1 MVNKYLPSSQTITTI
16 YIILMGIVLG
26 ASLYAGAIVAPVIFH
41 SEDFLGEIL
50 SQYQEGI
57 LMTQN
62 FIRLGFL
69 VNILVLMVVFYEFFQ
84 WKTFKSDKLT
94 LIASFLVVASGLLF
108 TSYYLPDIIAMQEV
122 GEAMTKSSAFVA
134 THKGSEINFKIF
146 AFALI
151 ILMLKNIKKV
161 NA

>member
-1 MVNKYLPSSQTITTI
+1 MIKKYLPSKQSITTI
-16 YIILMGIVLG
+16 YIVAMGIVLG

-41 SEDFLGEIL
+41 SEAFLGELL

-69 VNILVLMVVFYEFFQ
+69 VNILVLIVVFYEFFQ
-84 WKTFKSDKLT
+84 WKTFKSDKVT
-94 LIASFLVVASGLLF
+94 LISSFLVVATGLMF
-108 TSYYLPDIIAMQEV
+108 TSYYLPDIIAMQEM
-122 GEAMTKSSAFVA
+122 GEAMTKSSAFIA

-146 AFALI
+146 SFALI
-151 ILMLKNIKKV
+151 LLMVKNIKKV